1 MAASVKSLE
10 AQVRAMTR
18 DWPHFQPLR
27 GMGPRSVIWFGD
39 LRGLGRTF
47 HISIEYGLP
56 DKGRQD
62 LYRVMPVVRVLR
74 PSLAPNWEAEEEAPL
89 PHVYF
94 EPPDIRLSPLC
105 LFDPKAG
112 EWDASML
119 ISRTTVGWTI
129 RWLAAYEF
137 WEMTGRWIGG
147 GRHEDAGVE
156 KEPENA
162 A

>member
-1 MAASVKSLE
+1 MAASVKSLG
-10 AQVRAMTR
+10 AQVQAMTR
-18 DWPHFQPLR
+18 DWPQLQPSR
-27 GMGPRSVIWFGD
+27 GLGKRSVIWFGD
-39 LRGLGRTF
+39 LKGLSRAF

-56 DKGRQD
+56 IKGRQD
-62 LYRVMPVVRVLR
+62 LYRVMQVVLVLR
-74 PSLAPNWEAEEEAPL
+74 PSLVPNWEAEEEAPL

-105 LFDPKAG
+105 LFDPKVG

-119 ISRTTVGWTI
+119 ISRTTVGWTV